1 MIATPTTQISKPSQ
15 IQTKSPS
22 SKGLFSGG
30 SFIDP
35 QRGVA
40 AANRND
46 PGGVKRGQAEEK
58 ATQKQ
63 LTLAQHEDQLKQQ
76 YKDATDPEKNRNPLL
91 FSDPTQ
97 RQAALLSRAQ
107 HILESPQYK
116 ALTPAQQNTML
127 SRYYDKYVA
136 PVYTS
141 GKFAAPNKDVWVK
154 GIQESKKAGI
164 TPDAYY
170 NYGRTLTSATN
181 FGTKFITG
189 GVGITAAVVH
199 AGVSLKNAAAL
210 DMLGLSQFAH
220 HPIDTLWHGVAEQ
233 TDEAQTIRDTNDRY
247 HQVINRVSDDF
258 VNIPQ
263 FWQETFPSH
272 KLIENASSMVGD
284 VVITLPL
291 YETIGGVSKAVVGG
305 TRLAGEAASAIAKE
319 GSLTKVLMEKAV
331 TPVLDKAGKLV
342 PNAVAKM
349 TLSSLKAASDGV
361 FSAAFMGKDAKE
373 SAITGGEFAAFD
385 AAFHG
390 AGKVGAKILS
400 NATIKGFY
408 SKMLAIGGRPFA
420 SFIAKQ
426 AERELASFDDPKLKA
441 QYDKEFED
449 YANAKQSFDDPAQ
462 KAKADKEFEQHV
474 AAQKATTPEAMPA
487 KSAAEPTKPV
497 AAATTEA
504 AKPKMNFE
512 VVSEAEAK
520 AHAKDPVQRNLI
532 NAQKIAFLSIAKKLY
547 GPEVKWSKL
556 TKAQKDVVMKVHS
569 NLGEDGLAELALH
582 NPELAKAHIE
592 KTVAEDAQDP
602 GVAANL
608 KMLQEKYKVDP
619 VASLQKDETES
630 VARQTGAKTSQG
642 AAKASEK
649 LTPMPTAEPTIRKES
664 RDRFAS
670 FKVNSLA
677 YFSNPKPKGAPENF
691 DYKKWL
697 SEDEG
702 MSHEQFIKELHDHMM
717 SAGQKFENPEHVL
730 LWGLLHEKKMPPE
743 FGERVQQELHDLDP
757 HVSLKERDKQAQV
770 LLAHMGDLAYTGR
783 LDAEGKIFRSTKVA
797 DWTDP
802 TKWMEKLRKEALQ
815 AEMDQLAHNY
825 RQYPELVKSV
835 TAQVK
840 EWQKIRIKS
849 ATTPKRY
856 MSMSDQ
862 IRTTIDRAPEKP

>member
-1 MIATPTTQISKPSQ
+1 MTITPTTQISKPSQ
-15 IQTKSPS
+15 TQTTSPS
-22 SKGLFSGG
+22 NKGLFSGG

-46 PGGVKRGQAEEK
+46 PVGTFTKRGQAEEK
-58 ATQKQ
+58 ETQKQ
-63 LTLAQHEDQLKQQ
+63 LTLTQHENELKQQ

-141 GKFAAPNKDVWVK
+141 GKFAAPNKDTWVK

-170 NYGRTLTSATN
+170 NYGRTLTTATN
-181 FGTKFITG
+181 FSTAFIKG
-189 GVGITAAVVH
+189 GVGITAAIVH
-199 AGVSLKNAAAL
+199 AGISLKNAAAI
-210 DMLGLSQFAH
+210 DALGLSQFAH

-233 TDEAQTIRDTNDRY
+233 TDEAQQIRDTNDRY
-247 HQVINRVSDDF
+247 HEVINRVSTDF

-272 KLIENASSMVGD
+272 KLIENAGSAVGD
-284 VVITLPL
+284 IVITLPL

-319 GSLTKVLMEKAV
+319 GSLTKVLMEKAI
-331 TPVLDKAGKLV
+331 TPIMDKAGKLV

-361 FSAAFMGKDAKE
+361 FSAAFMGKDAKQ

-390 AGKVGAKILS
+390 AGMVGAKILS

-449 YANAKQSFDDPAQ
+449 YARASQSFDDPAQ

-474 AAQKATTPEAMPA
+474 AAQKATETTPA
-487 KSAAEPTKPV
+487 KPAAEPTKPV
-497 AAATTEA
+497 ATATIEA
-504 AKPKMNFE
+504 EKPKMNFE
-512 VVSEAEAK
+512 TVSRAEAE

-556 TKAQKDVVMKVHS
+556 TKAQKDVVTKIHG
-569 NLGEDGLAELALH
+569 NLTEDGLAELSLH

-608 KMLQEKYKVDP
+608 KMLQEKYKADP
-619 VASLQKDETES
+619 VASLQRDETQS
-630 VARQTGAKTSQG
+630 VARQTGATTSQG

-649 LTPMPTAEPTIRKES
+649 LTPMPTVEPTVRKES

-691 DYKKWL
+691 NYKKWL

-702 MSHEQFIKELHDHMM
+702 MSHDQFIKELRDHMM
-717 SAGQKFENPEHVL
+717 SAGQKFENPEHML
-730 LWGLLHEKKMPPE
+730 LWGLLHEKKMPPA
-743 FGERVQQELHDLDP
+743 FGERIQQELHDLDP
-757 HVSLKERDKQAQV
+757 HIPLKERDKQAQV

-783 LDAEGKIFRSTKVA
+783 LDAEGNVFRSTKVA
-797 DWTDP
+797 SWTNS
-802 TKWMEKLRKEALQ
+802 TKWMEDLRKEALQ
-815 AEMDQLAHNY
+815 AEIEQLAHNY

-835 TAQVK
+835 TAQIK
-840 EWQKIRIKS
+840 ELQKIRIKTS
-849 ATTPKRY
+849 TTPKRY
-856 MSMSDQ
+856 INMSDQ
-862 IRTTIDRAPEKP
+862 IRTAIDRAPEKP